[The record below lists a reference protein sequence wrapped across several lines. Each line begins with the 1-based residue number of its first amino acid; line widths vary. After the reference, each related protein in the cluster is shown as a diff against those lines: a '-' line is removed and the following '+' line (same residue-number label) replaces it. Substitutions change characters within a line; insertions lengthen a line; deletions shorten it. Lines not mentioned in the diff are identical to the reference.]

1 MWLLVSAL
9 TCWSVGGALCGKLT
23 ESHHHERVDNPK
35 DSDET
40 PENPRARVLFELL
53 PDHDTESMKKCAIM
67 EDSGLCF
74 KIAVDFS
81 VLDLD
86 SRIGL
91 LETTTLFNR
100 TKVEVN
106 DDGTNKTFHYIGM
119 DDGSN
124 AVFSLT
130 TSSGYPK
137 LNGYMSDNYGHSEGN
152 ITGLVLKIVNCGRDC
167 HVIYDKRVS
176 F

>member
-1 MWLLVSAL
+1 MTRMWLLVAAL
-9 TCWSVGGALCGKLT
+9 TCWSVGGALCGKLA

-40 PENPRARVLFELL
+40 PENPRVLFELL
-53 PDHDTESMKKCAIM
+53 PDHDTESLKECAIM

-74 KIAVDFS
+74 KVAVDFS
-81 VLDLD
+81 VLDRN
-86 SRIGL
+86 SRIGII
-91 LETTTLFNR
+91 ETTTLFNR

-130 TSSGYPK
+130 TSSGYPQ
-137 LNGYMSDNYGHSEGN
+137 LNGYATYSEGN
-152 ITGLVLKIVNCGRDC
+152 ITGDVWKIVNCGQDC
-167 HVIYDKRVS
+167 HVIYDERVS